1 MSWNIKVTEVTP
13 IDKANSIR
21 VRFEVTNS
29 DIADLRYVDETIF
42 PASTSYDEMKAT
54 IVGMT
59 KDFIKRF
66 NEVLKVKAQMENN
79 TFTGV
84 VNDDGSVTL
93 TDQDGNVY

>member
-29 DIADLRYVDETIF
+29 DIPDLRYVDETMF
-42 PASTSYDEMKAT
+42 PASTSYDEMKTT

-84 VNDDGSVTL
+84 VNEDGSVTL